1 MRREL
6 PSDPLLLLRESGELS
21 PPAEAAT
28 RVASRLAASVVAS
41 AGSSAPGALATPK
54 SSGGT
59 AKVLAE
65 RFVRWSLVPLGV
77 GVALGAGGQALRGG
91 GELHPQ
97 PPLPVAT
104 VAPVVMGSPAAVG
117 AAPSAEPPVELPLA
131 PAAPSA
137 MAKSTLVAERALLD
151 RARKQLSAG
160 APTKALAFLE
170 QHAQLFPHG
179 QLGEEREAMWINVLA
194 LSGRST
200 EATARGAAFAV
211 RFPNSL
217 MGSSVR
223 AALRKVENEQ

>member
-6 PSDPLLLLRESGELS
+6 PSDPLLLLRESAELS
-21 PPAEAAT
+21 PPAEAAS
-28 RVASRLAASVVAS
+28 RVASRLAASVVG

-77 GVALGAGGQALRGG
+77 GVALGAGGQALGGG

-97 PPLPVAT
+97 PALPVAT
-104 VAPVVMGSPAAVG
+104 LAPVVVGSPGAAM
-117 AAPSAEPPVELPLA
+117 AAPSPEPRVELPLA

-137 MAKSTLVAERALLD
+137 TAKSTLAAERGLLD

-160 APTKALAFLE
+160 EPTKALAFLE
-170 QHAQLFPHG
+170 QHAQQFPHG
-179 QLGEEREAMWINVLA
+179 QLSEEREAMWINVLA
-194 LSGRST
+194 LSGRGT
-200 EATARGAAFAV
+200 EAKARGAAFAV

-223 AALRKVENEQ
+223 AALRRVESEQ